1 MNCAFAKELTP
12 ITDARIGDCFPTV
25 KMNQP
30 GSFLLLLHTSSWS
43 GIYSLRKPVQGCVV
57 CDRYSEIYTQKKLT
71 IFSSKHYLPSGL
83 STLNQSINLLPYGEC
98 FTGRAH
104 GNLSIKRLLRGDVG
118 HVFIGWMDAL
128 WYSIQF
134 RILIFIRYKDA
145 HYLQMILKKTYFTRF
160 ACHLAH
166 QSILLSETIKSDK
179 ENSLKSMLLWHECQG
194 YTASCQRA
202 LGGY

>member
-104 GNLSIKRLLRGDVG
+104 GNLSIKRLLGGDAG

-145 HYLQMILKKTYFTRF
+145 HYLQMLLKNLF
-160 ACHLAH
+160 
-166 QSILLSETIKSDK
+166 
-179 ENSLKSMLLWHECQG
+179 HEICMSSG
-194 YTASCQRA
+194 TSVNTFIWNN
-202 LGGY
+202 